1 LALQRIAEAYKNP
14 MQRHFHTSFFVI
26 PSEGRNLKNPESRIL
41 IMILICDSGSTKA
54 DWLLMDGGKVKS
66 TFHTRGLNP
75 VNLSEKN
82 LLAILKAEKKI
93 KQVSDQLS
101 EVHFFGSGCGNL
113 EGRSRM
119 MKVMKKIFPKVKVT
133 VENDLMASAIAT
145 CGNEKGV
152 VAILGTGSNCCY
164 FDGKKIHVKNF
175 GLGFMLGDEGSG
187 TWFGRKFLL
196 TFLYDQM
203 PAPLAKKFYAAYKVD
218 RQKAI
223 ENVYRKPNPNLFLS
237 SFMPFIINNRKNIFV
252 KKFLLDGLGH
262 FFETT
267 ILAFPEAKKT
277 AVHFTGSLA
286 ALLENEI
293 RKVAKEKKLQIGKIV
308 KQPLEGLAKYYS
320 K

>member
-1 LALQRIAEAYKNP
+1 
-14 MQRHFHTSFFVI
+14 
-26 PSEGRNLKNPESRIL
+26 
-41 IMILICDSGSTKA
+41 MILICDSGSTKA
-54 DWLLMDGGKVKS
+54 DWLLMDGRKIKS
-66 TFHTRGLNP
+66 TFHTPGLNP
-75 VNLSEKN
+75 VNLPEKN

-113 EGRSRM
+113 EGRGRM
-119 MKVMKKIFPKVKVT
+119 MKVLKKVFPKVSVT

-196 TFLYDQM
+196 SFLYEQM
-203 PAPLAKKFYAAYKVD
+203 PETLARKFYAAYKVD

-223 ENVYRKPNPNLFLS
+223 ESVYGKPNPNLFLS
-237 SFMPFIINNRKNIFV
+237 SFMPFIIANRKNSFV
-252 KKFLLDGLGH
+252 KKFLLEGLDY

-267 ILAFPEAKKT
+267 ILAFPESKKSS
-277 AVHFTGSLA
+277 VHFTGSIA
-286 ALLENEI
+286 ALLKQEI
-293 RKVAKEKKLQIGKIV
+293 SAVGKKKNLRIGNII
-308 KQPLEGLAKYYS
+308 KQPMDGLAKYYS
-320 K
+320 AH